1 MRILVITSCT
11 GEKAFKS
18 DQALTLDDF
27 ARGGKHLKQREKELK
42 DLMLPAEELYTGQQ
56 HVRLMRGVQA
66 FREHGSSNGSPLK
79 LDLWVLSA
87 GYGLVPGDRKLA
99 PYECTFQGM
108 KTKELRQWADTLKVP
123 DQFRELVRE
132 NYDLALILLGD
143 SYLAACA
150 IDATVPFSGP
160 TLLFCGTGAAKRL
173 PKLPQVKVTT
183 ISNPDAKRFSCPLVS
198 IKGEIATRLLS
209 RLVAKDTSPHNLA
222 DPAFDVLSS
231 IVETQAASS
240 NGRSTRK
247 KAVAN
252 PNVDRVIQIPRSWWD
267 SKHRTKLR
275 YYIPEWD
282 DLVDPDYDFLKD
294 EHSGQ
299 SSDWSNE
306 VYAHQLLNAPAYDGI
321 LVSRVV
327 AEKSKNKKARINAFG
342 VHRYVRVP
350 QDFPIMGDCGAFG
363 YITEKE
369 PPYTTSEVLDYY
381 TRLGFNSGVSVDH
394 LIVSATESEKQF
406 RYELTI
412 SNAREFIKEHGK
424 RGLSWTPIGAVQGW
438 DPISYA
444 KAAKQYV
451 SMGYKYI
458 GLGGLVRSST
468 SDILRIVEE
477 VNRAIPADVA
487 VHLFGLARIRALKQ
501 FADLGVR
508 SVDSASYLRQA
519 WMRDSQ
525 GYLTP
530 KGSYAALRIPEIG
543 KSFRAKRMLEE
554 SGLTESKARKLEQ
567 QALSSLRS
575 YDAGKCSLDNCL
587 EDLLAYDAAFGR
599 DTNAHRISYRRT
611 LQDTPWKTCLCP
623 VCRESGVEVIIFR
636 GNNRNRRRGFH
647 NTFVFY
653 EELKRVLAG
662 KGTMLGAK
670 AGDNE
675 QPTLFP
681 MGDDEEGTE

>member
-11 GEKAFKS
+11 GEKAVTS
-18 DQALTLDDF
+18 DNALKLDDF
-27 ARGGKHLKQREKELK
+27 ALGGKHLMQREKELK
-42 DLMLPAEELYTGQQ
+42 ELMRPAEELYTGQQ
-56 HVRLMRGVQA
+56 HVRLMRGVQTI
-66 FREHGSSNGSPLK
+66 REHGNNNGIPLK

-87 GYGLVPGDRKLA
+87 GYGMVPGDRKLA

-108 KTKELRQWADTLKVP
+108 KSKELRDWANKLKVP
-123 DQFRELVRE
+123 DQFREIVYKK
-132 NYDLALILLGD
+132 YDIALILLGD
-143 SYLAACA
+143 SYLTACS
-150 IDATVPFSGP
+150 IDASVVFGGP

-173 PKLPQVKVTT
+173 PRLPQVKVTT
-183 ISNPDAKRFSCPLVS
+183 LSNPDAKRFSCPLVS
-198 IKGEIATRLLS
+198 LKGEIATRIMS
-209 RLVAKDTSPHNLA
+209 RLMRKEVSLLHLA
-222 DPAFDVLSS
+222 DPAFDVLGS
-231 IVETQAASS
+231 IVDPQGALL
-240 NGRSTRK
+240 NGATVRK

-252 PNVDRVIQIPRSWWD
+252 PEVDRVIQMPRSWWN
-267 SKHRTKLR
+267 SNHRDKLR

-294 EHSGQ
+294 VHSGH

-306 VYAHQLLNAPAYDGI
+306 VYAHQLLDAPANDGI

-327 AEKSKNKKARINAFG
+327 AEKSKNKKARINAYG

-369 PPYTTSEVLDYY
+369 PPYTTTEVLDYY

-394 LIVSATESEKQF
+394 LIVSATESEKLF

-412 SNAREFIKEHGK
+412 ANAKDFIKEHSK
-424 RGLSWTPIGAVQGW
+424 RGLPWTPIGAVQGW
-438 DPISYA
+438 DPESYA

-451 SMGYKYI
+451 TMGYKYI

-468 SDILRIVEE
+468 QDILRIVEE
-477 VNRAIPADVA
+477 VHRVIPSDVA
-487 VHLFGLARIRALKQ
+487 IHLFGLARIRALKQ
-501 FADLGVR
+501 FSDLGVR

-543 KSFRAKRMLEE
+543 KSFRAKRMLAE
-554 SGLTESKARKLEQ
+554 SGLAETKARKLEQ
-567 QALSSLRS
+567 QALASLRLFDS
-575 YDAGKCSLDNCL
+575 EKCSLDKCL
-587 EDLLAYDAAFGR
+587 EDLLAYDSVFGR
-599 DTNAHRISYRRT
+599 DTQAHRISYRRT
-611 LQDTPWKTCLCP
+611 LQDSPWKSCP
-623 VCRESGVEVIIFR
+623 CPICCRSGVEVVIFR

-662 KGTMLGAK
+662 KPTMLGAK
-670 AGDNE
+670 AGTDG

-681 MGDDEEGTE
+681 MDDDAEVPE